1 MSERTMRFL
10 EGWRA
15 LRPPEPPPLAERIRR
30 LLEGAGPLLRAPGP
44 EVTPPR
50 ALPSAEAVL
59 GLLEGLRSP
68 LAKARTSGSLIDI
81 WSVAGLR
88 RRELPNAAVLAWLID
103 PRGSHGQ
110 GSLCLTGLLDLV
122 RRKSGV
128 DLSGLALGGARVQ
141 PEERPLGSDRD
152 RVDIVVEAPDLLIF
166 IEVKIDAA
174 EGQAQL
180 SRYVE
185 SAARVAE
192 VQALS
197 DGGTRKKTLTVFLS
211 PRPPAETVPDVVHV
225 SWREL
230 ASTFTRLA
238 GQAGGFAELLI
249 RSFAAHARTFG

>member
-1 MSERTMRFL
+1 MRERTIRFL

-15 LRPPEPPPLAERIRR
+15 LQAPEPPPLAERVRR
-30 LLEGAGPLLRAPGP
+30 LLGDIRPLLRP
-44 EVTPPR
+44 PPR
-50 ALPSAEAVL
+50 EVLSPPAPPSPEAVL
-59 GLLEGLRSP
+59 GLLEGLRAP
-68 LAKARTSGSLIDI
+68 LSRARASGSLIDI

-103 PRGSHGQ
+103 PRASHGQ
-110 GSLCLTGLLDLV
+110 GGLCLAGLLDLV
-122 RRKSGV
+122 RRKSGP
-128 DLSGLALGGARVQ
+128 DLSGMTLGGARVQ

-152 RVDIVVEAPDLLIF
+152 RVDIVVETPELLIF
-166 IEVKIDAA
+166 IEVKIDAG

-185 SAARVAE
+185 SAARVAD
-192 VQALS
+192 VQALA

-211 PRPPAETVPDVVHV
+211 PRPPAETVRDVVHV

-238 GQAGGFAELLI
+238 GQADGFAELLI
-249 RSFAAHARTFG
+249 RSFAAHTRAFG